1 MQDKYENSAGNI
13 FGHYNLNTTNDQN
26 SNYNKIILGIES
38 TAHTFGI
45 AITQGNSVLCNLK
58 DSYTTEEGGMIL
70 YKVGEHH
77 LKVFM
82 ELFQKALA
90 EAKVSI
96 KDIDAI
102 AFSQSPGL
110 GPALRVGATFA
121 RSLHLLLDKPLVGV
135 NHCIAHLEVGRIL
148 ADAKDPILVYASG
161 ANTQIIAYDAYKYRV
176 FGETLDIGIGN
187 FLDSFGRYAGL
198 GFPAGP
204 KIDKLAKGS
213 KNYIELPYNVK
224 GMDLVFGGILTN
236 LRQKLQSKEYELE
249 DLCYSAQ
256 ETVFAMLME
265 VTERAIAHTRK
276 KEILLG
282 GGVACNSRLQEMV
295 KILAKERGIKCY
307 ILPNEF
313 NIDNAAMIALT
324 GALMLDKGV
333 STSIADSIVK
343 PYERTDE
350 VVVSWRKE

>member
-1 MQDKYENSAGNI
+1 MPKM
-13 FGHYNLNTTNDQN
+13 
-26 SNYNKIILGIES
+26 KILSVES

-45 AITQGNSVLCNLK
+45 AIIEDKKVLINLK
-58 DSYTTEEGGMIL
+58 KSYTTESGGIIPINAAN
-70 YKVGEHH
+70 HH
-77 LKVFM
+77 RENKD
-82 ELFQKALA
+82 ELLEQALN
-90 EAKVSI
+90 ESNTKI
-96 KDIDAI
+96 QDINLLAYS
-102 AFSQSPGL
+102 AGPGL
-110 GPALRVGATFA
+110 SPCLHVGKDFIKE
-121 RSLHLLLDKPLVGV
+121 LNEKYKIPFIEV
-135 NHCIAHLEVGRIL
+135 NHCVAHLEVTKVLTG
-148 ADAKDPILVYASG
+148 AKDPVLLYASG
-161 ANTQIIAYDAYKYRV
+161 ANTQIIAYDEHKYRI

-204 KIDKLAKGS
+204 KIDKLAKDS

-236 LRQKLQSKEYELE
+236 LRQKLDEYELN

-265 VTERAIAHTRK
+265 VTERAIAHTGK

-282 GGVACNSRLQEMV
+282 GGVACNSRLQEMA

-307 ILPNEF
+307 ILENQY
-313 NIDNAAMIALT
+313 NVDNAAMIALT
-324 GALMLDKGV
+324 GALMLESGV
-333 STSIADSIVK
+333 STSLAESVIK

-350 VVVSWRKE
+350 VVVSWRKS

>member
-1 MQDKYENSAGNI
+1 MD
-13 FGHYNLNTTNDQN
+13 
-26 SNYNKIILGIES
+26 KIILGIES

-45 AITQGNSVLCNLK
+45 AITQGKKVLCNLRG
-58 DSYTTEEGGMIL
+58 SYTTEEGGMIPF
-70 YKVGEHH
+70 KVGEHH
-77 LKVFM
+77 LKVFID
-82 ELFQKALA
+82 LFQKALVDTNISS
-90 EAKVSI
+90 KN
-96 KDIDAI
+96 IDAI

-110 GPALRVGATFA
+110 GPALRIGATFA
-121 RSLHLLLDKPLVGV
+121 RSLHLLLSKQLIGV
-135 NHCIAHLEVGRIL
+135 NHCIAHLEVGRVL
-148 ADAKDPILVYASG
+148 LGAKDPILVYASG
-161 ANTQIIAYDAYKYRV
+161 ANTQIVAYDEHKYRI
-176 FGETLDIGIGN
+176 FGETLDVGIGN

-213 KNYIELPYNVK
+213 NNFIELPYNVK

-236 LRQKLQSKEYELE
+236 LRQKLQSKEYELK

-265 VTERAIAHTRK
+265 VTERAIAHTGK

-282 GGVACNSRLQEMV
+282 GGVACNSRLQEMA

-307 ILPNEF
+307 ILENQY
-313 NIDNAAMIALT
+313 NLDNAAMIALT
-324 GALMLDKGV
+324 GGLMLNAGV
-333 STSIADSIVK
+333 STSMADSIVK

-350 VVVSWRKE
+350 VVVSWREE

>member
-1 MQDKYENSAGNI
+1 MQD
-13 FGHYNLNTTNDQN
+13 
-26 SNYNKIILGIES
+26 KIILGIES

-45 AITQGNSVLCNLK
+45 AITQCKKVLCNIS

-70 YKVGEHH
+70 FKVGEHH
-77 LKVFM
+77 LKVFA
-82 ELFQKALA
+82 ELFEKALKKA
-90 EAKVSI
+90 NVSV

-102 AFSQSPGL
+102 AYSQSPGL

-121 RSLHLLLDKPLVGV
+121 RTLHLLLKKQMIGV
-135 NHCIAHLEVGRIL
+135 NHCIAHLEVGRVL
-148 ADAKDPILVYASG
+148 LDAKDPILVYASG
-161 ANTQIIAYDAYKYRV
+161 ANTQIIAYDEHKYRI

-204 KIDKLAKGS
+204 KIDELAK
-213 KNYIELPYNVK
+213 KVNNYIELPYNVK

-236 LRQKLQSKEYELE
+236 LRQKLNEYELY

-265 VTERAIAHTRK
+265 VTERAIAHTGK

-282 GGVACNSRLQEMV
+282 GGVACNSRLQEMA

-307 ILPNEF
+307 ILENQY
-313 NIDNAAMIALT
+313 NVDNAAMIALT
-324 GALMLDKGV
+324 GALMLESGV
-333 STSIADSIVK
+333 STSIAESVIK

-350 VVVSWRKE
+350 VVVSWREE

>member
-1 MQDKYENSAGNI
+1 MD
-13 FGHYNLNTTNDQN
+13 
-26 SNYNKIILGIES
+26 KIILGIES

-45 AITQGNSVLCNLK
+45 AVTQGKKVLCNLR
-58 DSYTTEEGGMIL
+58 DSYTTEEGGMIPF
-70 YKVGEHH
+70 KVAEHH
-77 LKVFM
+77 LKIFI
-82 ELFQKALA
+82 ELFSKALKKA
-90 EAKVSI
+90 NISS

-102 AFSQSPGL
+102 AYSQSPGL
-110 GPALRVGATFA
+110 GPALRIGATFA
-121 RSLHLLLDKPLVGV
+121 RSLHLLLKKPLVGV
-135 NHCIAHLEVGRIL
+135 NHCIAHLEVGRVLI
-148 ADAKDPILVYASG
+148 DAEDPILVYASG
-161 ANTQIIAYDAYKYRV
+161 ANTQIIAYDEHKYRI

-236 LRQKLQSKEYELE
+236 LRQKLQSKEYELK

-265 VTERAIAHTRK
+265 VTERAIAHTGK

-295 KILAKERGIKCY
+295 KILAAERGIKCY
-307 ILPNEF
+307 ILENQY
-313 NIDNAAMIALT
+313 NLDNAAMIALT
-324 GALMLDKGV
+324 GGLMLNAGV
-333 STSIADSIVK
+333 STAMVDSIVK

-350 VVVSWRKE
+350 VVVSWREV